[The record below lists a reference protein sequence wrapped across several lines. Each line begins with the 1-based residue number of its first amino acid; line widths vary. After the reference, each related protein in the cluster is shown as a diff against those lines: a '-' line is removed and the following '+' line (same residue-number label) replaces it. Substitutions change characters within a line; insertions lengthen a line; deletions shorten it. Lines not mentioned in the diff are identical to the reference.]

1 MSVFKLGTKI
11 KNPQQVAANRLCLGC
26 GACFAVCPEGKVR
39 LVDVED
45 DGIRPFLLTE
55 GCGSCDLCLRACPGI
70 STSIAAQSRASNR
83 QGQASDIRWGSFIEQ
98 WEGFASD
105 EEIRFKGSSGGLCTA
120 LSLFCLEQGISGGVL
135 HIGSDPEKPWK
146 NKTFRSTSRAELVLR
161 TGSRYSPASPCEGF
175 LEIERAKD
183 KSVFVGKPCDVA
195 GLRMA
200 QKLRPELPAKIALS
214 IGFFCAGTPSTKGTL
229 DLLRSC
235 GVDPNEVSNF
245 RYRGMGWPGM
255 AVAEFKNKERR
266 TLKMTYNESWGF
278 VQKYRPVRCYLC
290 PDLTAEFA
298 DISVGDPWYRDV
310 GEHETGRSLIMIRTE
325 KGHEIFHQAMKQ
337 GYVTAE
343 PSKADV
349 IDRSQKNLL
358 GKRQEIWGRLLAMK
372 LLGIPYP
379 KLEGFYLLENWMQ
392 LPARI
397 KIKSFLG
404 TMRRIIQRNYF
415 KPKSYLVSTGF

>member
-1 MSVFKLGTKI
+1 M
-11 KNPQQVAANRLCLGC
+11 AA
-26 GACFAVCPEGKVR
+26 
-39 LVDVED
+39 
-45 DGIRPFLLTE
+45 
-55 GCGSCDLCLRACPGI
+55 
-70 STSIAAQSRASNR
+70 
-83 QGQASDIRWGSFIEQ
+83 
-98 WEGFASD
+98 
-105 EEIRFKGSSGGLCTA
+105 
-120 LSLFCLEQGISGGVL
+120 
-135 HIGSDPEKPWK
+135 
-146 NKTFRSTSRAELVLR
+146 
-161 TGSRYSPASPCEGF
+161 
-175 LEIERAKD
+175 
-183 KSVFVGKPCDVA
+183 
-195 GLRMA
+195 
-200 QKLRPELPAKIALS
+200 
-214 IGFFCAGTPSTKGTL
+214 
-229 DLLRSC
+229 
-235 GVDPNEVSNF
+235 
-245 RYRGMGWPGM
+245 
-255 AVAEFKNKERR
+255 AEFKDPKRP
-266 TLKMTYNESWGF
+266 TFKMTYNESWGF
-278 VQKYRPVRCYLC
+278 VQRYRPVRCYLC

-358 GKRQEIWGRLLAMK
+358 GKRREIWGRLLAMR

-415 KPKSYLVSTGF
+415 KPKSYIVSTGFQK